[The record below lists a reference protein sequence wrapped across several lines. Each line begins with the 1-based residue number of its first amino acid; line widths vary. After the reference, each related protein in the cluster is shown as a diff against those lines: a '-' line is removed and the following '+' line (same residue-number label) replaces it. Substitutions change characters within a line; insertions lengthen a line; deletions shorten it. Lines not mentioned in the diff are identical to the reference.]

1 MKDIA
6 GLIIAGGYSSR
17 MGDFKPLLPVKG
29 KPLIQ
34 DRILSMA
41 KADIS
46 PIFVVTGHRKD
57 ELEAIIEDIK
67 SQISPEIQVAIVYNP
82 DYDKGM
88 FTSIKAG
95 VEIISEY
102 SEKASEK
109 TIKKASVEAING
121 IILLPVDYPLINE
134 SHYKKLYE
142 AWLSKP
148 EDFAVPCYYGKKG
161 HPLLIPMRA
170 WDEIISYMGNKGLKG
185 ITNEYEDRD
194 EILRVEMN
202 DERVLLDMDTPK
214 DYNTILEWN
223 PKDTVESRIL
233 GFKGRLFLVR
243 HGETELHKEKIFLGQ
258 TDVPLS
264 EIGKKQAVNVAKE
277 LSGWKLKEP
286 LLLSSDLSRAR
297 ESAEIIRDNIRLIDL
312 ETRDIGEANSQSQ
325 NTKIQNSQE
334 GNQSTKCPARCLDI
348 IEETAFRELNLGTWD
363 GQYIS
368 KIKAER
374 LEEYEK
380 RGLNLLAYKSGYEG
394 ENFYDLQYRVM
405 KRLGDYMK
413 EYPSGDLILVAHSG
427 GIRIILCNLLGI
439 PLEEM
444 KNFFVPRGSLN
455 LVSF

>member
-1 MKDIA
+1 
-6 GLIIAGGYSSR
+6 
-17 MGDFKPLLPVKG
+17 
-29 KPLIQ
+29 
-34 DRILSMA
+34 
-41 KADIS
+41 
-46 PIFVVTGHRKD
+46 
-57 ELEAIIEDIK
+57 
-67 SQISPEIQVAIVYNP
+67 
-82 DYDKGM
+82 
-88 FTSIKAG
+88 
-95 VEIISEY
+95 
-102 SEKASEK
+102 
-109 TIKKASVEAING
+109 
-121 IILLPVDYPLINE
+121 
-134 SHYKKLYE
+134 
-142 AWLSKP
+142 
-148 EDFAVPCYYGKKG
+148 
-161 HPLLIPMRA
+161 
-170 WDEIISYMGNKGLKG
+170 
-185 ITNEYEDRD
+185 
-194 EILRVEMN
+194 
-202 DERVLLDMDTPK
+202 MDTPK

>member
-29 KPLIQ
+29 KPLIE

-41 KADIS
+41 KAGIS
-46 PIFVVTGHRKD
+46 PIFVVTGYKRG
-57 ELEAIIEDIK
+57 ELETIIDNFS

-88 FTSIKAG
+88 FTSIKTG
-95 VEIISEY
+95 IEGISEY
-102 SEKASEK
+102 SERASEN
-109 TIKKASVEAING
+109 SING
-121 IILLPVDYPLINE
+121 IILLPVDYPLISE
-134 SHYKKLYE
+134 SHYLNLHK
-142 AWLSKP
+142 AWLAKP
-148 EDFAVPCYYGKKG
+148 DQFAVPCYYGKKG
-161 HPLLIPMRA
+161 HPLLIPKRA
-170 WDEIISYMGNKGLKG
+170 WNEILSYGGNEGLKG
-185 ITNEYEDRD
+185 ITNKYEDAD

-214 DYNTILEWN
+214 DYNTVLEWD
-223 PKDTVESRIL
+223 PKDTVENRIL
-233 GFKGRLFLVR
+233 AFKGRLFIVR

-258 TDVPLS
+258 TDVHLS
-264 EIGKKQAVNVAKE
+264 EIGRKQAANVAKE
-277 LSGWKLKEP
+277 LRGWKLKEP
-286 LLLSSDLSRAR
+286 LLISSDLSRAR
-297 ESAEIIRDNIRLIDL
+297 ETAEIIRDNIRLGDFHKEDL
-312 ETRDIGEANSQSQ
+312 EIPDSRAFNSE
-325 NTKIQNSQE
+325 NHM
-334 GNQSTKCPARCLDI
+334 NQGDQKNKALLNI
-348 IEETAFRELNLGTWD
+348 LEEPGFRELNLGTWD

-380 RGLNLLAYKSGYEG
+380 RGLNLLAYKSGYQG

-405 KRLGDYMK
+405 KRLGDYLK
-413 EYPSGDLILVAHSG
+413 ENPSRDLILVAHSG

-444 KNFFVPRGSLN
+444 KSFFVPRGSLN
-455 LVSF
+455 IISF

>member
-29 KPLIQ
+29 KPLIE

-41 KADIS
+41 KAGIS
-46 PIFVVTGHRKD
+46 PIFVVTGYKRD
-57 ELEAIIEDIK
+57 ELETIIDNVS

-82 DYDKGM
+82 DYDQGM

-95 VEIISEY
+95 IEGISKY
-102 SEKASEK
+102 SERASEN
-109 TIKKASVEAING
+109 TING

-134 SHYKKLYE
+134 NHYIKLYT
-142 AWLSKP
+142 AWLVNP
-148 EDFAVPCYYGKKG
+148 QQFAVPCYYGKKG
-161 HPLLIPMRA
+161 HPLLIPKRA
-170 WDEIISYMGNKGLKG
+170 WNDIITYRGNKGLKG

-194 EILRVEMN
+194 DILRVEMN
-202 DERVLLDMDTPK
+202 DERVILDMDTPT
-214 DYNTILEWN
+214 DYNTVLEWD
-223 PKDTVESRIL
+223 PEDTVENRIL
-233 GFKGRLFLVR
+233 AFKGRLFLVR

-258 TDVPLS
+258 TDVHLS
-264 EIGKKQAVNVAKE
+264 EIGRKQAANVAKE

-286 LLLSSDLSRAR
+286 LLISSDLSRAR
-297 ESAEIIRDNIRLIDL
+297 ETAEIIRDNIRHGDNQRELALSIL
-312 ETRDIGEANSQSQ
+312 EEPG
-325 NTKIQNSQE
+325 
-334 GNQSTKCPARCLDI
+334 
-348 IEETAFRELNLGTWD
+348 FRELNLGTWD

-380 RGLNLLAYKSGYEG
+380 RGLNLLAYKSGYQG
-394 ENFYDLQYRVM
+394 ENFYDLQYRAM
-405 KRLGDYMK
+405 KRLGDYLK
-413 EYPSGDLILVAHSG
+413 EYPSRDLILVAHSG

-444 KNFFVPRGSLN
+444 KSFFVPRGSLN
-455 LVSF
+455 VVSL